1 MYYTFDGERL
11 FLFSVVDLPNKL
23 RFLFGKGVIETIF
36 YIAEFKKA
44 GYYELYKQGFVV
56 SRQAFSRVL
65 KVLEE
70 NGIAE
75 RKLIE
80 HRPTRVEYNL
90 TSKGEEIAAS
100 LKHLNAIA

>member
-1 MYYTFDGERL
+1 MI
-11 FLFSVVDLPNKL
+11 DLSSKL

-44 GYYELYKQGFVV
+44 GYYELYRQGFVV
-56 SRQAFSRVL
+56 SRQAFSGIL

-80 HRPTRVEYNL
+80 NRPPRVEYSL
-90 TSKGEEIAAS
+90 TGKGKEIAAS
-100 LKHLNAIA
+100 LKHLNGIV